1 MNNKKK
7 KNSAF
12 KFYWPK
18 WEKGHGING
27 FKVHNKSKSSQ
38 LTNGLTFTCVLLS
51 LSSGLVD
58 ITCYSGVSVSV
69 FHVAVIPIAASLLY
83 TAISIGLI
91 SGKFFAAENIG
102 MLNELRTQLE
112 THNFTWAK
120 SVNRNIIPWHIAHK
134 GLIIIS
140 LITSLSM
147 SVNSVGTG
155 IRKQQQNIANMSAD
169 AEQLIELNNSVK
181 NGVNSKREAAKSTIT
196 GRVTAKDD
204 AKQEVERYY
213 DRLVSYQNEYFA
225 LSDEDKDGEKGQAII
240 TKIVKEIPGSTRKNA
255 IYFNKGDLQKSIQ
268 ATTTTNETIDDS
280 SIYEEAVEYD
290 KGQIE
295 EQLKAIAD
303 KEYRTPDGELIQ
315 FVDSEGNLVNV
326 QLAISRLQTGISA
339 WQLDNGDVGESSK
352 VFTMVATYI
361 KSDEKAGGMGTAEK
375 LLMGF
380 IFFTGILQEFLIYLC
395 TPAAAIDR
403 DVLSRVKGLHFKDKY
418 EKEDFL
424 LKVYDDYHE
433 NGILDDEQYDY
444 KCAKCYRILSEDR
457 EGHKQRLI
465 GEGVLVLPGSKAIKH
480 VPTNKKKDDEIVI
493 AYNEDLVSQSPK
505 TPSQP
510 SKKPMTIAEAEKT
523 FGSNEIDELV
533 KKVDEELAK

>member
-1 MNNKKK
+1 MNKQKK
-7 KNSAF
+7 KNSTF

-27 FKVHNKSKSSQ
+27 FKVHNKSKSSR
-38 LTNGLTFTCVLLS
+38 LVNGLTFTCILLS

-58 ITCYSGVSVSV
+58 ITCYSGVSVST

-112 THNFTWAK
+112 TNNFTWAK
-120 SVNRNIIPWHIAHK
+120 SVNKNIIPWHIAHK
-134 GLIIIS
+134 GLILIS
-140 LITSLSM
+140 LLTSLSM

-181 NGVNSKREAAKSTIT
+181 SGVNSKREAAKSTIT
-196 GRVTAKDD
+196 GNITAKDD
-204 AKQEVERYY
+204 AKQEVDRYY
-213 DRLVSYQNEYFA
+213 DRLVSYQGEYLA
-225 LSDEDKDGEKGQAII
+225 LSDEDKAGEKGQAII
-240 TKIVKEIPGSTRKNA
+240 TKIVNEIPGASRRNA
-255 IYFNKGDLQKSIQ
+255 IYFTKADLQKSIQ
-268 ATTTTNETIDDS
+268 STATKNETVDDS
-280 SIYEEAVEYD
+280 SIYEEAVAYD

-315 FVDSEGNLVNV
+315 FTDAEGNVVNV

-352 VFTMVATYI
+352 VFTMMATYI

-403 DVLSRVKGLHFKDKY
+403 DILARVKGLHFKDKN
-418 EKEDFL
+418 EMEDFL
-424 LKVYDDYHE
+424 LKVYDIYHE
-433 NGILDDEQYDY
+433 KGILNDDQYDY
-444 KCAKCYRILSEDR
+444 KCAKCYRILAEDR
-457 EGHKQRLI
+457 DSHRQRLI
-465 GEGVLVLPGSKAIKH
+465 DEGILKLPGSTNIRH
-480 VPTNKKKDDEIVI
+480 SPTNKKKEDEIVI
-493 AYNEDLVSQSPK
+493 AYNDPVSQPSK
-505 TPSQP
+505 ALSQP
-510 SKKPMTIAEAEKT
+510 SKKNMTIAEAEET
-523 FGSNEIDELV
+523 FGSSEIDELI